1 MQSSDEIL
9 KNVGGLE
16 KNNLDAIL
24 KHLDKN
30 EDQEH
35 SYPISHYV
43 DIDKF
48 TSKIPQTENA
58 FPILSLNIECL
69 SAKFD
74 NLCAFLHELSNHE
87 FYFSAICIQETW
99 LPDNFDYDLFKIPGY
114 QTIPQGYKCGK
125 KGGLLIYLQD
135 HFTYTKREKLYVT
148 SKHWEGLFIDV
159 SHGDLAG
166 KITIANIYRPP
177 RNNNSN
183 TSITNFLDP
192 ITPIVT
198 QLGQENST
206 LQFCGDFNI
215 NLLEIEHRA
224 KYQEYF
230 DLFLTNGLVPSITLP
245 TRFSKKNATL
255 IDQIF
260 SRSSDRNSV
269 STSGIF
275 INKLSDHQPCF
286 TIIEINKTKTK
297 KPNFIKITVNTPEAQ
312 ISFKR
317 DVKLLIENANFDNDL
332 LQDPNISYNTLESI
346 IQKAKEKNLPTKE
359 VKFNKYRHKIS
370 PWITTGILKAMKE
383 RDNMFKKIKKT
394 NPDSKSYSTLETKY
408 KDYCR
413 LLQKSIRLAKSM
425 YYTNQFEKYKSDIKK
440 TWNQINQVIGKHRK
454 GPKFPQYFLD
464 KDKKVSDDKCIA
476 ELFNDFFLNIG
487 PRLSERIR
495 SPDGKS
501 FKQFLTENIS
511 SSFNFDIV
519 DSNHVDKIIRKLK
532 PKSSYG
538 HDEMSSIMLKFIAPE
553 IIQVLTLIINQSLCT
568 GIFPDELKI
577 AKINP
582 IYKKDDP
589 HLTDNYRPI
598 SLLPSISKVFE
609 KVVFLQLYTYFNEN
623 NLLYDSQYGFRS
635 LHSTEFAAIEI
646 TDKIYQ
652 NLDNKKSPLAIY
664 LDLSKAF
671 DTIDHSILIH
681 KLEYY
686 GIKGTSLKWFTSYLT
701 NRKQYVQFNNETSS
715 SNLISTG
722 VPQGSILGPLLFI
735 IYMNDIAKVTTKF
748 HFTLYADDTSL
759 IEPLCTFTDTISNR
773 NSISEEINSELQKIF
788 DWLSVNKLSLNV
800 KKTKMMVF
808 HHRQCNIQD
817 KIPNLHLDGIPIER
831 VKQFNFL
838 GIVLDEH
845 MTWNAHT
852 NKVAC
857 NIARTIG
864 TLKRLKRF
872 MPLSILKT
880 LYNALILP
888 HLSYGILTWGSKSN
902 RLIKLQKWALR
913 TISNSKYN
921 AHTDPVFKKLGLL
934 KIQDIYKSSALK
946 LHFKY
951 KNEKV
956 PSYFKEIFFVT
967 NHSHDHGTRY
977 GGQPRFYQ
985 TKTALAKASVRYY
998 VPRLIHT
1005 TPNIVTDK
1013 INTHSMHG
1021 FSTYVRNYFIGL
1033 YQSQCLLQN
1042 CYICNKYN

>member
-1 MQSSDEIL
+1 
-9 KNVGGLE
+9 
-16 KNNLDAIL
+16 
-24 KHLDKN
+24 
-30 EDQEH
+30 
-35 SYPISHYV
+35 
-43 DIDKF
+43 
-48 TSKIPQTENA
+48 
-58 FPILSLNIECL
+58 
-69 SAKFD
+69 
-74 NLCAFLHELSNHE
+74 
-87 FYFSAICIQETW
+87 
-99 LPDNFDYDLFKIPGY
+99 
-114 QTIPQGYKCGK
+114 
-125 KGGLLIYLQD
+125 
-135 HFTYTKREKLYVT
+135 
-148 SKHWEGLFIDV
+148 
-159 SHGDLAG
+159 
-166 KITIANIYRPP
+166 
-177 RNNNSN
+177 
-183 TSITNFLDP
+183 
-192 ITPIVT
+192 
-198 QLGQENST
+198 
-206 LQFCGDFNI
+206 
-215 NLLEIEHRA
+215 
-224 KYQEYF
+224 
-230 DLFLTNGLVPSITLP
+230 
-245 TRFSKKNATL
+245 
-255 IDQIF
+255 
-260 SRSSDRNSV
+260 
-269 STSGIF
+269 
-275 INKLSDHQPCF
+275 
-286 TIIEINKTKTK
+286 
-297 KPNFIKITVNTPEAQ
+297 
-312 ISFKR
+312 
-317 DVKLLIENANFDNDL
+317 
-332 LQDPNISYNTLESI
+332 
-346 IQKAKEKNLPTKE
+346 
-359 VKFNKYRHKIS
+359 
-370 PWITTGILKAMKE
+370 
-383 RDNMFKKIKKT
+383 
-394 NPDSKSYSTLETKY
+394 
-408 KDYCR
+408 
-413 LLQKSIRLAKSM
+413 
-425 YYTNQFEKYKSDIKK
+425 
-440 TWNQINQVIGKHRK
+440 
-454 GPKFPQYFLD
+454 
-464 KDKKVSDDKCIA
+464 
-476 ELFNDFFLNIG
+476 
-487 PRLSERIR
+487 
-495 SPDGKS
+495 
-501 FKQFLTENIS
+501 
-511 SSFNFDIV
+511 
-519 DSNHVDKIIRKLK
+519 
-532 PKSSYG
+532 
-538 HDEMSSIMLKFIAPE
+538 MSSIMLKFIAPE

-748 HFTLYADDTSL
+748 HFTLYADGTSL

-808 HHRQCNIQD
+808 HHRQCNIKD